1 MPRSLRV
8 LVVEDEMM
16 IALMLEDMLQD
27 MGHDVVGLAM
37 RLPQALALAQSVEID
52 LAILDVNLDGRM
64 SFPVA
69 EVLEARGVPF
79 FFASGYGSAGV
90 EPPFEDRLTIRKPFE
105 VKDLRGA
112 IARFAG

>member
-1 MPRSLRV
+1 MPRCLRV

-16 IALMLEDMLQD
+16 IALMLEDMLLD

-37 RLPQALALAQSVEID
+37 RLPQALALAQAAEID
-52 LAILDVNLDGRM
+52 LAILDVNLDGRL

-69 EVLEARGVPF
+69 EVLDRRGVPF

-90 EPPFEDRLTIRKPFE
+90 EPPFEGRLTIRKPFE
-105 VKDLRGA
+105 IKDLRGA

>member
-1 MPRSLRV
+1 MARALRV

-16 IALMLEDMLQD
+16 IALMLEDMLLD
-27 MGHDVVGLAM
+27 LGHDVVGLAM
-37 RLPQALALAQSVEID
+37 RLPQALALARSAEID

-69 EVLEARGVPF
+69 AVLAERGVPF
-79 FFASGYGSAGV
+79 FFASGYGPDGV

-105 VKDLRGA
+105 AKDLRGA